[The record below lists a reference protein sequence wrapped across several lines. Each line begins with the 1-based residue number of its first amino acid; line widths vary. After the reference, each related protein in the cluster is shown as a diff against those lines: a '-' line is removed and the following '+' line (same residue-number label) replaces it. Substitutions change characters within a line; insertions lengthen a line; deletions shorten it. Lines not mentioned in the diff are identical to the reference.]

1 MLEWL
6 LAGILFWVAGA
17 LYFGG
22 MQRDVQGGT
31 GFRQFIGLLLTY
43 AVFLV
48 VWRVVYMVIGVE
60 TAKGVLVASLVAVLA
75 MPLEVRAGFA
85 IVGARV
91 RRSAAH

>member
-6 LAGILFWVAGA
+6 LAGILFWVTGA

-22 MQRDVQGGT
+22 LQRDIQGGT
-31 GFRQFIGLLLTY
+31 GFRQFIGLVLTY

-48 VWRVVYMVIGVE
+48 VWRVVYMAIGAD
-60 TAKGVLVASLVAVLA
+60 TAKGILVASAVAMVA

-85 IVGARV
+85 IVGGKV
-91 RRSAAH
+91 RRAAH